1 MAEPTAVAG
10 VKYNIDD
17 MTDGN
22 NPLARYHTEGKI
34 AAAQESMTEQ
44 AFQYMITEGK
54 IAAAM
59 ADMAAREAAAQADAK
74 AFQDI
79 YNYNQHGK
87 IEAAIQGAQ
96 NPGMF
101 LDPPKK

>member
-1 MAEPTAVAG
+1 MADSIAVTPAG
-10 VKYNIDD
+10 VKYNPDD

-34 AAAQESMTEQ
+34 AAAQESMTER
-44 AFQYMITEGK
+44 AFQHMITEGK

-59 ADMAAREAAAQADAK
+59 ADMAAREAAAKAD
-74 AFQDI
+74 QDMI
-79 YNYNQHGK
+79 DYNQYGK
-87 IEAAIQGAQ
+87 IEAAIHNSA
-96 NPGMF
+96 NPGLF